1 MWKRTI
7 DISTDQTNLLGS
19 GDLTLERGI
28 LLNVECA
35 QTPLKCQSS
44 RTERVRFTGEWVNVR
59 IFKIVSVWVTR
70 SMLSSCSDL
79 SWCCFYA
86 AVGRSIPK
94 CCCSCGEHA
103 KKHRFSVSSPHVFV
117 LWVYDAAWPTMFF
130 FSPFTFDLS
139 LNWCDRLRPGL
150 ADLDIEWIKWIK
162 CFYVSM
168 INCRN
173 QTGFITCEQSWRRTI
188 AVTLYF

>member
-19 GDLTLERGI
+19 GDLKLERGI

-35 QTPLKCQSS
+35 QTPLKCQNS

-103 KKHRFSVSSPHVFV
+103 KKAPIFRIKSTCICVMSVWCGMAYDVFFPICIWFVAELMWQTTARVGRFR
-117 LWVYDAAWPTMFF
+117 YRM
-130 FSPFTFDLS
+130 
-139 LNWCDRLRPGL
+139 N
-150 ADLDIEWIKWIK
+150 
-162 CFYVSM
+162 
-168 INCRN
+168 
-173 QTGFITCEQSWRRTI
+173 
-188 AVTLYF
+188 